1 MMHAN
6 NRRLQ
11 RSWRERTLLGVAGG
25 LGEYF
30 GIDPVLFRLLFVVS
44 ALIGGL
50 GLLAYLALALVMPAA
65 SAPSDGTG
73 DDIDPTLADTTA
85 SLRTGLAAGLALV
98 GLGLV
103 FLAQQLGWL
112 NWLHWQTLWPL
123 LLILIG
129 VTLLMGRRR

>member
-6 NRRLQ
+6 DKRLQ

-25 LGEYF
+25 LGEYH
-30 GIDPVLFRLLFVVS
+30 GIDPVLFRLLFVVG

-50 GLLAYLALALVMPAA
+50 GLLAYLGLALVMPAA
-65 SAPSDGTG
+65 SASSDCC
-73 DDIDPTLADTTA
+73 DEPDPALADTTA
-85 SLRTGLAAGLALV
+85 GLRTGLAAGLALV

-112 NWLHWQTLWPL
+112 DWLHWQTLWPL

-129 VTLLMGRRR
+129 ITLLLGRSR